1 MPSDYPIKVGTFVH
15 TNGDEYTCPPSFA
28 ELVSIVQHGNLLEIT
43 PDVEVWTYRDQAA
56 IIYNALGV
64 LE

>member
-15 TNGDEYTCPPSFA
+15 TDGSSYTCPPSLP
-28 ELVSIVQHGNLLEIT
+28 ELVSIVEHGNLLDLT
-43 PDVEVWTYRDQAA
+43 DDLEVWIHKDKAA
-56 IIYNALGV
+56 IVYNALGV